1 MISLVHKLKKK
12 QGFTLI
18 ELMIVVAIIGI
29 LAAIAIPNFLK
40 FQLRSK
46 AGEGKLNL
54 AAVRTAQEAYFA
66 EVGTFQAWGLTPNVS
81 LGSQKQAWITCVN
94 SPPQAGDPGYCFIG
108 WEPEGDVYY
117 NYIVATNSAPPS
129 NQFFAVSESDID
141 GDGQFNLWGLQKPDL
156 QNNFTIGAT
165 QACTVVL
172 NRQLT
177 MSSGANVAMQHQ
189 VGPCNNPNFG
199 LEVF

>member
-1 MISLVHKLKKK
+1 MISLVNKLKKK

-54 AAVRTAQEAYFA
+54 AAIRTAQEAYFA
-66 EVGTFQAWGLTPNVS
+66 ELGTFQNWGLTPAGAPN
-81 LGSQKQAWITCVN
+81 SQKAAWTVCPN

-108 WEPEGDVYY
+108 WEPEGDVYF
-117 NYIVATNSAPPS
+117 NYIVATNAPPPS
-129 NQFFAVSESDID
+129 NQFFAVGNSDID
-141 GDGQFNLWGLQKPDL
+141 GDGTLNIWGLQKPDL
-156 QNNFTIGAT
+156 KNNFTIGAT
-165 QACTVVL
+165 QGCTTVL

-177 MSSGANVAMQHQ
+177 QTTGAAVAMQHQ
-189 VGPCNNPNFG
+189 VGPCDNANFG